1 MSKFLPMPFHTV
13 SLLIV
18 WLMLNNS
25 LSPGHI
31 LLGMVLGVVI
41 PLVCQP
47 LRIPQPKFKRPMKL
61 FSYALLVLIDVIKAN
76 IEVALLV
83 LGPSSR
89 INPGFV
95 AIPLDLQE
103 ALPIT
108 MLASTV
114 TMTPGTVSAE
124 LSSDKKFIYVHV
136 LNMPEDEQEVVDFIK
151 TRYEANIKEIF
162 EC

>member
-1 MSKFLPMPFHTV
+1 MSKILPMPFHTV
-13 SLLIV
+13 SLLAV

-25 LSPGHI
+25 ISPGHI
-31 LLGMVLGVVI
+31 LLGTVLGIAI
-41 PLVCQP
+41 PWLCQP
-47 LRIPQPKFKRPMKL
+47 LRIPQPKFKKPYKL
-61 FSYALLVLIDVIKAN
+61 FSYTLMVLKDVVTAN

-89 INPGFV
+89 IKPGFV
-95 AIPLDLQE
+95 AVPLDLSE

-124 LSSDKKFIYVHV
+124 LSNDGRFMYVHV
-136 LNMPEDEQEVVDFIK
+136 LNMPEDEEEIVNFIK
-151 TRYEANIKEIF
+151 SRYEAKIKEIF

>member
-1 MSKFLPMPFHTV
+1 MNKIFPMPFHTV
-13 SLLIV
+13 SLLAV

-25 LSPGHI
+25 FSPGHI
-31 LLGMVLGVVI
+31 LLGSIFGVVI
-41 PLVCQP
+41 PWLCQP
-47 LRIPQPKFKRPMKL
+47 LRIPQPKFKKPFKL
-61 FSYALLVLIDVIKAN
+61 ISYTLLVLKDVVLAN

-83 LGPSSR
+83 LGPGSR

-95 AIPLDLQE
+95 AVPLDLQE
-103 ALPIT
+103 ELPIT

-124 LSSDKKFIYVHV
+124 LSSDKTVMYVHV
-136 LNMPEDEQEVVDFIK
+136 LNMPQDEQEVVDFIK

>member
-31 LLGMVLGVVI
+31 LLGTVLGVVI

-61 FSYALLVLIDVIKAN
+61 FFFTLLVLIDVVKAN

-95 AIPLDLQE
+95 AIPLDLHE

-136 LNMPEDEQEVVDFIK
+136 FK
-151 TRYEANIKEIF
+151 YARG
-162 EC
+162 

>member
-31 LLGMVLGVVI
+31 LLGTVLGVVI

-47 LRIPQPKFKRPMKL
+47 LRIPQPKFKRPIKL
-61 FSYALLVLIDVIKAN
+61 FSYTLLVLIDVVKAN

>member
-1 MSKFLPMPFHTV
+1 
-13 SLLIV
+13 
-18 WLMLNNS
+18 
-25 LSPGHI
+25 
-31 LLGMVLGVVI
+31 
-41 PLVCQP
+41 
-47 LRIPQPKFKRPMKL
+47 MKL
-61 FSYALLVLIDVIKAN
+61 FSYTLLVLIDVVKAN

-151 TRYEANIKEIF
+151 TRYEANIKEISSNVRF
-162 EC
+162 RRYFCRHRFSYFTAA